1 MASRQNHSILS
12 IALCVSVLA
21 HALVL
26 LVLSQRGPGTN
37 STTYSD
43 AVSPLR
49 IEIVAPLEETTTTKA
64 APPKAAT
71 APPPSE
77 SDTHPSASR
86 PDGPSPVS
94 TTWVPAEASVKT
106 FPELP
111 LPSDTA
117 SATGFVELEIE
128 LDDKGKPIT
137 VTVKK
142 ESPSGFFAEWG
153 WAMGMQGS
161 YTPKVTTHG
170 PAPSTIRVRLDI
182 AGGTISAP

>member
-12 IALCVSVLA
+12 IALCVSVFA

-26 LVLSQRGPGTN
+26 LVLSQRGPGMN

-64 APPKAAT
+64 
-71 APPPSE
+71 
-77 SDTHPSASR
+77 R

-161 YTPKVTTHG
+161 YTPKVTTQG

>member
-21 HALVL
+21 HVLVL
-26 LVLSQRGPGTN
+26 LVLSQRGPGMN

-43 AVSPLR
+43 AVIPLR
-49 IEIVAPLEETTTTKA
+49 IEIVDPLEATTTTKA
-64 APPKAAT
+64 ASPT
-71 APPPSE
+71 
-77 SDTHPSASR
+77 SASR

-170 PAPSTIRVRLDI
+170 PVPSTIRVRLDI

>member
-26 LVLSQRGPGTN
+26 LVLSQRGPGMN

-64 APPKAAT
+64 APPKSAT

-137 VTVKK
+137 VTLTSSLALLSRR
-142 ESPSGFFAEWG
+142 ERP
-153 WAMGMQGS
+153 WAI
-161 YTPKVTTHG
+161 G
-170 PAPSTIRVRLDI
+170 PLL
-182 AGGTISAP
+182 GGDSC

>member
-26 LVLSQRGPGTN
+26 LVLSQRGPGMN

-49 IEIVAPLEETTTTKA
+49 IEIVAPLEETTTTKT
-64 APPKAAT
+64 APPKSAT

-137 VTVKK
+137 VTLTSSLALLSQR
-142 ESPSGFFAEWG
+142 ERP
-153 WAMGMQGS
+153 WAI
-161 YTPKVTTHG
+161 G
-170 PAPSTIRVRLDI
+170 PLLD
-182 AGGTISAP
+182 GDSC

>member
-26 LVLSQRGPGTN
+26 LVLSQRGPGMN

-43 AVSPLR
+43 AVIPLR
-49 IEIVAPLEETTTTKA
+49 IEIVDPLEATTTTKA
-64 APPKAAT
+64 APPK
-71 APPPSE
+71 
-77 SDTHPSASR
+77 SASR

-182 AGGTISAP
+182 TGGTISAP

>member
-1 MASRQNHSILS
+1 MAFRQNHSILS

-26 LVLSQRGPGTN
+26 LVLSQRGPGMN

-43 AVSPLR
+43 AVIPLR
-49 IEIVAPLEETTTTKA
+49 IEIVAPLEETTTTKT
-64 APPKAAT
+64 APPKSAT

-137 VTVKK
+137 VTLTSSLALLSRR
-142 ESPSGFFAEWG
+142 ERP
-153 WAMGMQGS
+153 WAI
-161 YTPKVTTHG
+161 G
-170 PAPSTIRVRLDI
+170 PLSNGD
-182 AGGTISAP
+182 SC